1 MSTIITTQQREF
13 FLPMAVNAAIRAGAA
28 ILEVYPDK
36 SNYQVDYK
44 ADQSPITLADRRAHD
59 LIKSHLS
66 QTRMPIL
73 SEEGRE
79 MQYFERKGWD
89 LFWMVDPLDGTREFI
104 KGNNEFTVNIAL
116 ISDNRPVMGIIYVP
130 YFNKLYFTEKGF
142 GSYLREGIVPNPES
156 DLDYKEIYEGAREL
170 PLYKEPNSPLRIAI
184 SRSHN
189 NEATFERIELFRQ
202 LYPDAELVEQGSS
215 YKFCL
220 LAEGT
225 IDYSPRT
232 SNTYEW
238 DTAAGE
244 VILSEAGGVT
254 KALPDMEKFAYNKES
269 LLNPHFVCRGAAIKD
284 VAI

>member
-1 MSTIITTQQREF
+1 MSTIMTTQQREF
-13 FLPMAVNAAIRAGAA
+13 FLPMAVNAAVRAGAA

-59 LIKSHLS
+59 VIKQHLS

-116 ISDNRPVMGIIYVP
+116 IADNRPVMGIIYVP
-130 YFNKLYFTEKGF
+130 YFHKLYFTEKGF
-142 GSYLREGIVPNPES
+142 GSYVREVAPDAECMLEY
-156 DLDYKEIYEGAREL
+156 DEIYEGAHEL
-170 PLYKEPNSPLRIAI
+170 PLHKEPNSPLRVAI

-189 NEATFERIELFRQ
+189 NEATFERIKLFRG

-225 IDYSPRT
+225 IDYYPRT

-244 VILSEAGGVT
+244 VILSEAGGVI
-254 KALPDMEKFAYNKES
+254 KALPDMAKFAYNKES
-269 LLNPHFVCRGAAIKD
+269 LLNPHFVCRSHAIKD
-284 VAI
+284 VVI